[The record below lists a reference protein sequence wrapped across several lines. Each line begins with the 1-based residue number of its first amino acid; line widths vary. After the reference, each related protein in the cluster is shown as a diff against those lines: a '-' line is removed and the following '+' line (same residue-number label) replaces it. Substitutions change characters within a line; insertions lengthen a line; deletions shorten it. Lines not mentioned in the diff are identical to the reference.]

1 MLFNSFEYALFF
13 IAVLIAYFRLP
24 VQPRWPI
31 LLVASYIFYMGWRPL
46 FVLLLMFSS
55 VVDFIGALVIDRAGK
70 RSFIRRLAL
79 AASISINLGLLAFFK
94 YYNFFAANV

>member
-1 MLFNSFEYALFF
+1 
-13 IAVLIAYFRLP
+13 
-24 VQPRWPI
+24 
-31 LLVASYIFYMGWRPL
+31 MGWRPL

-55 VVDFIGALVIDRAGK
+55 LVDFVGLVIDRAK

-94 YYNFFAANV
+94 YYNFFAANVQALGLAAGYDFKVVYLDIILPLGRSVYTFQSLSYVFDV